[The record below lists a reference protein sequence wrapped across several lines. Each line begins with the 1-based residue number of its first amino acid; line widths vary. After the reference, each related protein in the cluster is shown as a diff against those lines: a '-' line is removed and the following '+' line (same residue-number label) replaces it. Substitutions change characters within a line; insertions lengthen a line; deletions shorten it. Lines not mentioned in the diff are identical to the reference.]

1 MITKNLYNTNIGE
14 QKRLNNFSEKAP
26 IIEIIILN
34 TPKKNKIG
42 CQINFKCSNTVKNKL
57 INKKIIVNFEN
68 TDKKVIVGKGDP
80 P

>member
-1 MITKNLYNTNIGE
+1 MIKPPIK
-14 QKRLNNFSEKAP
+14 QRFKPNFSEKAP
-26 IIEIIILN
+26 IIEIKILN

-68 TDKKVIVGKGDP
+68 TDKNVIVGKGDP